1 MKRLLLPLSIAPLAA
16 CISTQPAAPPVEGQH
31 MAFTLTGGEGS
42 APSAAAADFDKPWA
56 LAAQFTAEQKEW
68 PVGVEVGLQLGA
80 ANGSNGTEYRDLDLS
95 DVSFGATRQW
105 ELVPHITL
113 VTGGGIRIAHAILLG
128 PGWIFDSEL
137 DDDYSVGFY
146 AHAGLWWMFHEN
158 IGAGVDARFADGS
171 DFRLEGEPVDAQS
184 SQLLLGLRWAF

>member
-1 MKRLLLPLSIAPLAA
+1 MKRVLLLLCCGPLAA
-16 CISTQPAAPPVEGQH
+16 CVTTQPATPPPKGLH
-31 MAFTLTGGEGS
+31 MAFTLTGGEANSPG
-42 APSAAAADFDKPWA
+42 APDTEFDNPWA
-56 LAAQFTAEQKEW
+56 LGMQLTVEQDDW
-68 PVGVEVGLQLGA
+68 PVGAEVGLQLGS
-80 ANGSNGTEYRDLDLS
+80 ANGSTDTEYRDLDLS
-95 DVSFGATRQW
+95 DVTFGVTKQW
-105 ELVPHITL
+105 EVIPHITL